1 MKRLTAAILA
11 LVITLSLCACGA
23 TGNTGAASAGNKPKK
38 IEKPVADTLDGILEA
53 IEDDYKT
60 TVQAFRDSLDTINA
74 VIGGDYKNYVKNRQ
88 MIDDWYTQVETETAQ
103 LFQRTEENCKQYF
116 TLMSTQTEHTY
127 KAMNRAADKVYDS
140 VYDDVRDDFY
150 DDVYDDLMDDL
161 YDEYYDGVLEDAYD
175 LVPYKEYSEQRS
187 YFYQAWSGAHS
198 EIYRLLSEHG
208 SRIYGMC
215 SAIGTAIYKDDYD
228 FAAVLKRYDA
238 ETTEKRRRIVRAI
251 RCRRQTRQKSRM
263 YRKHLRRMMRRS
275 APSSRKRW
283 TATKHSSVN
292 LWSLCSYFLM
302 IPAI

>member
-88 MIDDWYTQVETETAQ
+88 MIDDWYKQVETETAQ

-116 TLMSTQTEHTY
+116 ILMSTQTEHTY

-238 ETTEKRRRIVRAI
+238 ETTEKAQEDSQSNTVQAAD
-251 RCRRQTRQKSRM
+251 
-263 YRKHLRRMMRRS
+263 H
-275 APSSRKRW
+275 A
-283 TATKHSSVN
+283 
-292 LWSLCSYFLM
+292 
-302 IPAI
+302 

>member
-116 TLMSTQTEHTY
+116 ILMSTQKEHTY

-175 LVPYKEYSEQRS
+175 IIPYKEYSEQRS

-238 ETTEKRRRIVRAI
+238 ETTEKAREDSQSDTVQAADPGKRAG
-251 RCRRQTRQKSRM
+251 CTGN
-263 YRKHLRRMMRRS
+263 
-275 APSSRKRW
+275 
-283 TATKHSSVN
+283 T
-292 LWSLCSYFLM
+292 CGG
-302 IPAI
+302 

>member
-116 TLMSTQTEHTY
+116 ILMSTQTEHTY

-161 YDEYYDGVLEDAYD
+161 YDEYYDGVLEDAPCGLATFPLSLGDPFTAQHFYGT
-175 LVPYKEYSEQRS
+175 SSNARS
-187 YFYQAWSGAHS
+187 
-198 EIYRLLSEHG
+198 L
-208 SRIYGMC
+208 
-215 SAIGTAIYKDDYD
+215 
-228 FAAVLKRYDA
+228 
-238 ETTEKRRRIVRAI
+238 
-251 RCRRQTRQKSRM
+251 
-263 YRKHLRRMMRRS
+263 
-275 APSSRKRW
+275 
-283 TATKHSSVN
+283 
-292 LWSLCSYFLM
+292 
-302 IPAI
+302 